1 MSQTARLDAQ
11 IAFRS
16 EACPL
21 KPVSRATTLSDEIRW
36 RDHNATL
43 YWVETRVGQPITR
56 GAPFL
61 SQWILPKMR
70 VWFARNR

>member
-1 MSQTARLDAQ
+1 MSQTARLGAQ

-43 YWVETRVGQPITR
+43 YWVETRVGSRITR
-56 GAPFL
+56 VAPVL
-61 SQWILPKMR
+61 WNWILPNSR
-70 VWFARNR
+70 DWFARNR